1 MLLMG
6 VAARRFGLRAVF
18 TTSAL
23 LYGACF
29 ASWTVIEVPLVIV
42 ATRMVTGLAFSGV
55 IIGVVMTIARFLPAD
70 LQATGQALFQTSAF
84 GVAAIIANIVGG
96 ILYQVY
102 GHVAV
107 FGMGAILAVVA
118 AAIGW
123 IAFPARTSTRPAEAP
138 PLGASPALS

>member
-1 MLLMG
+1 
-6 VAARRFGLRAVF
+6 
-18 TTSAL
+18 
-23 LYGACF
+23 
-29 ASWTVIEVPLVIV
+29 
-42 ATRMVTGLAFSGV
+42 MVTGLAFAGV
-55 IIGVVMTIARFLPAD
+55 VIGVVMTIARLLPAD

-123 IAFPARTSTRPAEAP
+123 LAFPPRPSMRRP
-138 PLGASPALS
+138 DQPTKQASPTLP